1 MQPAIT
7 SLVYV
12 VTPSSGE
19 VTANIDIA
27 KGLSTVNRR
36 LYRQGMNYA
45 VAGVSIGR
53 FDTGITKCFLQT
65 AGNTWMVQNAWKKGY
80 ALWRAQQREVLEVMP
95 SIEGKWA
102 DFKVTLDDVVTTA
115 TLNPRNSTTGG
126 SAGDPVCD
134 EWNLSEYVW
143 DDDGTEREPNFHL
156 IGATNL
162 ASSIG
167 LVQEYHISRARVQI
181 SDPAVDS
188 TASDS
193 IYAKSLGTDEMS
205 DMLVDNVEG
214 ENDQPPYDFDEMY
227 GGDTAGDLAPVID
240 EFSSS
245 MHNSGRS
252 IPFIAPCGLIRVTII
267 SKVNTDPG
275 QPAVLIASDEPHTVF
290 VHLAPG
296 GYKGVLAE
304 PMGQ

>member
-7 SLVYV
+7 SLAYA
-12 VTPSSGE
+12 VTPSSGS
-19 VTANIDIA
+19 VVANIDLA

-45 VAGVSIGR
+45 VAGVSVGR
-53 FDTGITKCFLQT
+53 FDTGLTKCLLQS

-134 EWNLSEYVW
+134 EWNYSEYVW
-143 DDDGTEREPNFHL
+143 DDDGTEREPHFHL
-156 IGATNL
+156 IGATDL
-162 ASSIG
+162 SSSIG
-167 LVQEYHISRARVQI
+167 LVQEYHISRAMPHANAPFVEGE
-181 SDPAVDS
+181 
-188 TASDS
+188 ASDS
-193 IYAKSLGTDEMS
+193 IYAKALGTDEMS
-205 DMLVDNVEG
+205 DMLVDNMEQ
-214 ENDQPPYDFDEMY
+214 ENDNPPYDQDEMY
-227 GGDTAGDLAPVID
+227 GGDTAGDSAVIVD
-240 EFSSS
+240 EFSTSV
-245 MHNSGRS
+245 HNSGRS
-252 IPFIAPCGLIRVTII
+252 VPFIAPCGLLRVSIE
-267 SKVNTDPG
+267 SKVNNDAN
-275 QPAVLIASDEPHTVF
+275 QPWVLVASDEAHLLV
-290 VHLAPG
+290 VHLVPG
-296 GYKGVLAE
+296 GYKGVLAT

>member
-12 VTPSSGE
+12 MTPSSG
-19 VTANIDIA
+19 VAYANIDIA

-53 FDTGITKCFLQT
+53 FDTGVTKTVLQT

-80 ALWRAQQREVLEVMP
+80 ALWRAQQREVLKVMP
-95 SIEGKWA
+95 SIEGTWA
-102 DFKVTLDDVVTTA
+102 DFKVTLDDVLTTA

-126 SAGDPVCD
+126 SNADPVCD
-134 EWNLSEYVW
+134 EWNYSEYVW

-167 LVQEYHISRARVQI
+167 LVQEYHISRAQVQPDDPDVE
-181 SDPAVDS
+181 SD
-188 TASDS
+188 ASDS
-193 IYAKSLGTDEMS
+193 IYAKALGTDEMS

-214 ENDQPPYDFDEMY
+214 ENDSPPYDQSEMY
-227 GGDTAGDLAPVID
+227 GGDTAGDVAVVID
-240 EFSSS
+240 EFSTS

-252 IPFIAPCGLIRVTII
+252 VPFIAPCGLIRVSID
-267 SKVNTDPG
+267 SKVNQDPT
-275 QPAVLIASDEPHTVF
+275 QPHTLVASDELHTVF

-296 GYKGVLAE
+296 GYKGVLAT

>member
-12 VTPSSGE
+12 MTPSSGE
-19 VTANIDIA
+19 ATANIDIA

-53 FDTGITKCFLQT
+53 FDTGITKCMLQT

-80 ALWRAQQREVLEVMP
+80 ALWRAQQREVLKVMP
-95 SIEGKWA
+95 SIEGTWA

-126 SAGDPVCD
+126 SSGDPVCD
-134 EWNLSEYVW
+134 EWNYSEYVW
-143 DDDGTEREPNFHL
+143 DDDGTEREPKFHL
-156 IGATNL
+156 IGASNL

-167 LVQEYHISRARVQI
+167 LVQEYHISRAAVHLD
-181 SDPAVDS
+181 DPDVDS
-188 TASDS
+188 DASDS
-193 IYAKSLGTDEMS
+193 IYAKSLGTDEIS
-205 DMLVDNVEG
+205 DMLVDNVEA
-214 ENDQPPYDFDEMY
+214 ENDQPPYDQSEMY
-227 GGDTAGDLAPVID
+227 GGDTAGDLAVIID
-240 EFSSS
+240 EFSTS

-252 IPFIAPCGLIRVTII
+252 VPFIAPCGLLRVNIT
-267 SKVNTDPG
+267 SKVNNDIQ
-275 QPAVLIASDEPHTVF
+275 QPWTLVASDEMHAVF
-290 VHLAPG
+290 VHIAPG
-296 GYKGVLAE
+296 GYKGVLAT

>member
-12 VTPSSGE
+12 MTPSSGS
-19 VTANIDIA
+19 VVANIDIA

-53 FDTGITKCFLQT
+53 FDTGITKCILQT

-102 DFKVTLDDVVTTA
+102 DFKVSLDDVVTTA

-126 SAGDPVCD
+126 SNADPVCD

-167 LVQEYHISRARVQI
+167 LVQEYHISRATVFAY
-181 SDPAVDS
+181 DPAVEAE
-188 TASDS
+188 ASDS
-193 IYAKSLGTDEMS
+193 IYAKSLGTDEIS
-205 DMLVDNVEG
+205 DMLVDNLET
-214 ENDQPPYDFDEMY
+214 ENDAPPYDHDEMY
-227 GGDTAGDLAPVID
+227 GGDTAGDVAVAVD

-252 IPFIAPCGLIRVTII
+252 VPFIAPCGLIRIDI
-267 SKVNTDPG
+267 QSKVNTDPS
-275 QPAVLIASDEPHTVF
+275 QPHTLVASDELHTVF

-296 GYKGVLAE
+296 GYKGVLAT